1 MEKYFPMS
9 MPMSILCFDGE
20 DGGDGGAGG
29 AGDNGDRGVGLAGQA
44 GGNPGGAGGA
54 GGAGGDGNGGN
65 GRTGGANDKKMF
77 TQAELNAILAE
88 DKRKHHAQYKEL
100 ESNYK
105 ELLQNQNLTKEERD
119 KLKAKL
125 DDVQNAQ
132 LTVEQRAERER
143 KELEKKHQ
151 LELKEAREERE
162 KWEKLYKKSTVD
174 RALQDAAMSAD
185 AFEPS
190 QLVSLLRP
198 MTRLTEEDGNLVPV
212 IDFPDVSEKDGS
224 PINTLHTP
232 QSAVKRMRE
241 LPKQWGNLF
250 KSNVVSGVG
259 AGNANNAGSTDF
271 DYANMTPE
279 QYRKHREDIKKN
291 VGVQR

>member
-1 MEKYFPMS
+1 MKKYFPVS
-9 MPMSILCFDGE
+9 VSILCFDGE
-20 DGGDGGAGG
+20 DGGEGGAGG
-29 AGDNGDRGVGLAGQA
+29 SGDAGVDLANQA
-44 GGNPGGAGGA
+44 GGNPGGT
-54 GGAGGDGNGGN
+54 GGDGNGGGN
-65 GRTGGANDKKMF
+65 GGANDKKTF

-88 DKRKHHAQYKEL
+88 DKRKHQAQYKEL
-100 ESNYK
+100 EASYK

-162 KWEKLYKKSTVD
+162 KWESLYKESTVD

-185 AFEPS
+185 AFEPT
-190 QLVSLLRP
+190 QIVSLLRP
-198 MTRLTEEDGNLVPV
+198 MTRLTEEDGKLVPV

-241 LPKQWGNLF
+241 LPRQWGNLF

-291 VGVQR
+291 VGVSR